1 MAFLSMIAAPILLL
15 RSKESIAFGVE
26 LLRSYWKFNQREIL
40 RRDKI
45 IIFLAATLIAGIA
58 SYWLAMYWLVDYVGW
73 SLFWRS
79 AVLGTFA
86 VAVAGAVAVAVAVS
100 GVGAISGMGV
110 SVIGIAVA
118 IAGVLLGVS
127 VVGIAVAVA
136 GVLAGVIAGIV
147 VGVTVVSGTGTGTV
161 ALALFF
167 PFMALGIL
175 IRGLIIRLYATMCYP
190 LTGLVQLPQNWRETL
205 LVIDFTHPPEL
216 LPQASTIIPALSV
229 KKIWA
234 ARKANKGIDHLYTS
248 TFIAICYLPALA
260 YRWSLKAS
268 VWLWFPLSLALTP
281 PLQNQKAQGS
291 RRKMAILHA
300 WHWPYFLIATVGI
313 LWLLSATPLLETW
326 LPLLPAEYVTIHA
339 NLPAP
344 PTLGFRYALA
354 CLGCLL
360 IMLLIIKSR
369 NLKASHGS
377 ILTPPPM
384 SLIN

>member
-1 MAFLSMIAAPILLL
+1 MIAAPILLL

-86 VAVAGAVAVAVAVS
+86 VAVAG
-100 GVGAISGMGV
+100 
-110 SVIGIAVA
+110 
-118 IAGVLLGVS
+118 
-127 VVGIAVAVA
+127 
-136 GVLAGVIAGIV
+136 VLAGVIAGIA
-147 VGVTVVSGTGTGTV
+147 VGVTVVSGTV

-268 VWLWFPLSLALTP
+268 AWLWFPLSLALTP

-377 ILTPPPM
+377 ILTPPNEFNKLT
-384 SLIN
+384 STDQTEFLSIAKSIDRIRLWLIAVLFCSYGEK